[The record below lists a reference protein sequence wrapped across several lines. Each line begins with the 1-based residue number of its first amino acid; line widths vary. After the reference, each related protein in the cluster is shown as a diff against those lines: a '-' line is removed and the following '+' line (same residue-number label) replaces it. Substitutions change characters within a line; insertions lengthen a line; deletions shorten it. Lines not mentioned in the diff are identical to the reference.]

1 MDKKTEMSFLD
12 HLEIFRWHLIR
23 SIIAVFLFSVI
34 AFIFKNII
42 FDIILLAPKNSSFP
56 TYVVLCSISDFLGLG
71 DFFCLSEIPFSLIN
85 INMSGQF
92 AIHIKASIFAGFIM
106 SFPYVFWE
114 FWRFVSPALYD
125 NEQKLARRIVFFSS
139 FLFIVGVLFG
149 YYIIAPLAVNFL
161 GAYQISSL
169 VDNQISI
176 NSFISTIMTVC
187 LANGFIFELPIL
199 VYFLTK
205 IGLLTPDLMRTYRK
219 HAMVITL
226 ILSAIITPPDII
238 SQILVSLP
246 LVVLYEISIGISA
259 RIIQNSNKS

>member
-1 MDKKTEMSFLD
+1 
-12 HLEIFRWHLIR
+12 
-23 SIIAVFLFSVI
+23 
-34 AFIFKNII
+34 
-42 FDIILLAPKNSSFP
+42 
-56 TYVVLCSISDFLGLG
+56 
-71 DFFCLSEIPFSLIN
+71 
-85 INMSGQF
+85 MSGQF